1 MAYPAVLYFF
11 VLIVFLFDDH
21 IRVDLLCGSK
31 TLCLDNFKIGGN
43 YIPLVIQQLIRL
55 ILVDQGKR
63 CNTAKDILR
72 NSILSLGDI
81 QIHHFFDQFAV
92 QIGIKICER

>member
-11 VLIVFLFDDH
+11 FLIAFLFDDH
-21 IRVDLLCGSK
+21 VGIYLLCGSK

-81 QIHHFFDQFAV
+81 QIHHFSDQFAV
-92 QIGIKICER
+92 QICIKICER

>member
-11 VLIVFLFDDH
+11 FLIVFLFDDH

-31 TLCLDNFKIGGN
+31 IFRLDNFKIGGN

-63 CNTAKDILR
+63 
-72 NSILSLGDI
+72 
-81 QIHHFFDQFAV
+81 
-92 QIGIKICER
+92 